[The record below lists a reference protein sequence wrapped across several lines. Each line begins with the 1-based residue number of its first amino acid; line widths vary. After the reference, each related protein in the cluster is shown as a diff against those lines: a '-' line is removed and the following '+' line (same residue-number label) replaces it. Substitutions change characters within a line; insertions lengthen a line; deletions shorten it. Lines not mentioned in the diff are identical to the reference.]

1 MKSLLQFITRLV
13 RLSNRVTRIFVL
25 IFYFSKKPKK
35 NLLEV
40 SFSTNQLF
48 EHSQSDMLALYC
60 DAVRNGLGTQVIANH
75 GLIRRTTGVGTG
87 GTRFLSTALF
97 PIEKKTQIK

>member
-1 MKSLLQFITRLV
+1 
-13 RLSNRVTRIFVL
+13 
-25 IFYFSKKPKK
+25 
-35 NLLEV
+35 
-40 SFSTNQLF
+40 
-48 EHSQSDMLALYC
+48 MLALYC

-97 PIEKKTQIK
+97 PIEKKTPNQINTNRARFFGHSKIMFRIVSLWNS

>member
-75 GLIRRTTGVGTG
+75 GLIRRTAGVGTG